1 MVRPRY
7 FFSETFTSF
16 RRNFLMGFTAITT
29 VAITLFIVGFFT
41 VLVFDIQS
49 ILSSVKGQV
58 ELTVYMLDDISP
70 ELKDYIETE
79 VNSWEETGEVKYIS
93 KEQAL
98 ERFKEQNEGS
108 DILKEIQGNPLPASF
123 EITLNDPE
131 KVEIVALRFLDKD
144 GNYIEGI
151 EDVVYGQA
159 YVRKLFSITA
169 IIGII
174 AFLIIVVLLLATIV
188 LIFNTIRLSIYAR
201 RKEIEVMKLVGATNW
216 FVRIPFLFEGFFEG
230 FLGSVMSVVLL
241 YLLSKFLLIRG
252 ERVIVETMRIKE
264 LAILGSGNVIIYIY
278 ISLIVLGG
286 LLGII
291 SSGIALR
298 RYVKIYKYFV

>member
-1 MVRPRY
+1 MVRPKY
-7 FFSETFTSF
+7 FFSETFISF
-16 RRNFLMGFTAITT
+16 KRNFLMGFTAITT

-49 ILSSVKGQV
+49 IINSVKGQV
-58 ELTVYMLDDISP
+58 ELAVYLQDNISP
-70 ELKDYIETE
+70 QLNEYIESE
-79 VNSWEETGEVKYIS
+79 INSWEETNEIKYVS

-131 KVEIVALRFLDKD
+131 KVELVALRFLDKD

-151 EDVVYGQA
+151 DDVVYGQT
-159 YVRKLFSITA
+159 YVRRLFSITA
-169 IIGII
+169 IIGTI
-174 AFLIIVVLLLATIV
+174 AFIIIIVLLLATIV

-201 RKEIEVMKLVGATNW
+201 RKEIEVMKLVGASNW

-230 FLGSVMSVVLL
+230 FMGSVVSVVLL
-241 YLLSKFLLIRG
+241 YLLGNFLLIRG
-252 ERVIVETMRIKE
+252 ERVIVDTMRIKE
-264 LAILGSGNVIIYIY
+264 LAILGSGNIIIYVY
-278 ISLIVLGG
+278 IGLIVLGG
-286 LLGII
+286 LLGLI

-298 RYVKIYKYFV
+298 RYVKI

>member
-1 MVRPRY
+1 MVRPKY
-7 FFSETFTSF
+7 FFSETFTSLK
-16 RRNFLMGFTAITT
+16 RNFLMGFTAITT

-49 ILSSVKGQV
+49 IINSIKGQV
-58 ELTVYMLDDISP
+58 ELAVYLQDNISP
-70 ELKDYIETE
+70 QLKDYIETE
-79 VNSWEETGEVKYIS
+79 VNSWEETGDIKYVS

-98 ERFKEQNEGS
+98 ERFREQNEGS

-131 KVEIVALRFLDKD
+131 KVELVALRFLDKD

-151 EDVVYGQA
+151 DDVVYGQT
-159 YVRKLFSITA
+159 YVRRLFSITA
-169 IIGII
+169 IIGTI
-174 AFLIIVVLLLATIV
+174 AFIIILVLLLATIV

-230 FLGSVMSVVLL
+230 FLGSIISAVLL
-241 YLLSKFLLIRG
+241 YLLGNFLLIKG
-252 ERVIVETMRIKE
+252 ERVIVDTMRIKE
-264 LAILGSGNVIIYIY
+264 LAILGSGHVIVYVYIG
-278 ISLIVLGG
+278 LIVLGG

-291 SSGIALR
+291 SSAIALR
-298 RYVKIYKYFV
+298 RYVKI